1 MFNYQDGG
9 FVSLDNSNWVGFTV
23 PILPFKCN
31 CGYYILTFRLTITL
45 WLLYSHLS
53 SYHYFMV
60 IIFSPFVLPL
70 LYGYYILTFRL
81 TITLWLLYSHLSS
94 YHYFMVIIF
103 SPFVLPLLCIINQA
117 RKYNVWGKLIFA
129 SEYWC
134 FWIYFDK
141 HISIDNLFNNIS

>member
-103 SPFVLPLLCIINQA
+103 SHSSYHYFALSTKRGNIMYGENWFSPPNIDVFGFI
-117 RKYNVWGKLIFA
+117 LI
-129 SEYWC
+129 
-134 FWIYFDK
+134 
-141 HISIDNLFNNIS
+141 NISALITYLII